1 MLHIGNR
8 TPHRQRGLA
17 AVETIIALPV
27 LLLLFVA
34 TAEVGRGFM
43 QYNTLEKGVRDAA
56 RYLAE
61 EAINGFTG
69 VINVTPAIATAT
81 NNLARHG
88 NIAGNG
94 DTLLPGYTAAMVVID
109 IPDADHV
116 TVVANYAYQP
126 MLFDTLPTFGFGSG
140 ISMLLDM
147 QASVTVRAL

>member
-1 MLHIGNR
+1 MLRIGNQS
-8 TPHRQRGLA
+8 PHGQRGLA

-69 VINVTPAIATAT
+69 VINVTPALATAT

-88 NIAGNG
+88 NVAGNG

-109 IPDADHV
+109 IPDAEHV
-116 TVVANYAYQP
+116 TVIANYSYQP
-126 MLFDTLPTFGFGSG
+126 MLFDTLPDFGFGPG
-140 ISMLLDM
+140 ASMQLNM